1 MPKKDYPSR
10 DQRMKDLTQRLE
22 QGIRE
27 VFDSGKY
34 TEYLAAMSRFHR
46 YLSAFV
52 CEGVLFITF
61 PKTAAKSLRLL
72 RGW

>member
-1 MPKKDYPSR
+1 MSEKIVQLKPSCE
-10 DQRMKDLTQRLE
+10 RL
-22 QGIRE
+22 
-27 VFDSGKY
+27 S
-34 TEYLAAMSRFHR
+34 L

>member
-46 YLSAFV
+46 YSARN
-52 CEGVLFITF
+52 VLLIHMQRPNATQV
-61 PKTAAKSLRLL
+61 
-72 RGW
+72 